1 MLYRGMQARACVT
14 KSCVAQILRAEQR
27 RQDAFN
33 QYSMAK
39 QRLAQIEQER
49 CGRGP
54 MSRLTAEIDLTD
66 RQIADNE
73 RELDTTESI
82 LSTLPVTR
90 ARFAETASKDPN
102 QIGYLIVRQTPNG
115 PVKIESSG
123 MTVLQPGDLVDIV
136 IGAGDSAERSQPDRN
151 GPASKPNRE
160 GPIERASRQEIGN
173 ATLRAD

>member
-1 MLYRGMQARACVT
+1 
-14 KSCVAQILRAEQR
+14 
-27 RQDAFN
+27 
-33 QYSMAK
+33 MAK